1 MPRLDSRSI
10 LAPVGLGLLLVL
22 LLNLTGQ
29 LTFTLLFSSYLK
41 VVVDANAFGLKTCT
55 KVQSFSPDLLMVT
68 SGLKLLGG
76 LACLLLLPRWGLKLL
91 LLLGCAAVSA
101 SALFLALLS
110 HLTPDSLPAWPGS
123 LSLAFL
129 LLSHHLALSPLTW
142 PLLVELSPAHHLTW
156 ALPLLTAS
164 HWAASLAQLMLLP
177 SLLSLGSPSL
187 SVLAWLAAVAGA
199 SAYSL
204 TLWLLPDLRGQ
215 NLGSMEEHFQ
225 QVKNNSKQEF
235 F

>member
-1 MPRLDSRSI
+1 
-10 LAPVGLGLLLVL
+10 
-22 LLNLTGQ
+22 
-29 LTFTLLFSSYLK
+29 
-41 VVVDANAFGLKTCT
+41 
-55 KVQSFSPDLLMVT
+55 MVT

-101 SALFLALLS
+101 CALFLALLS

-142 PLLVELSPAHHLTW
+142 PLLVELSPAHHLAW
-156 ALPLLTAS
+156 ALPLLAAS
-164 HWAASLAQLMLLP
+164 HWATSLAQLMILP
-177 SLLSLGSPSL
+177 SLLTMGSPSL
-187 SVLAWLAAVAGA
+187 SVLAWLAAAAGA
-199 SAYSL
+199 GAYSL

-215 NLGSMEEHFQ
+215 NLGAMEEHFQ
-225 QVKNNSKQEF
+225 QVNSSLKDKIIFNLNFFQAVRGGRLNTWSSSQEL
-235 F
+235 